1 MIDTRF
7 PSPTWYMVLLEAP
20 KGLYLAL
27 VLADNEVDAKAE
39 FHKTYPEAE
48 ALDEQ
53 LEVYLATECPKCH
66 YMNHKQ
72 SNITDSWGADLYSC
86 YVCESCAEQYGGDLD
101 HA

>member
-7 PSPTWYMVLLEAP
+7 PSPTWYMVLLEIP
-20 KGLYLAL
+20 KGSYSAL
-27 VLADNEVDAKAE
+27 VLADNEADAKDE
-39 FHKTYPEAE
+39 FKSTYPEVMAT
-48 ALDEQ
+48 DEQ
-53 LEVYLATECPKCH
+53 LEVYEATECPKCH

-72 SNITDSWGADLYSC
+72 STVRDSWNVDLYSC